1 MRRLLLAGLTCVVA
15 GCATLPPAGGADPV
29 LGFSAGLTAQERVNS
44 SLQLVVTFR
53 DERAVLDFAAGATPS
68 LLAGRNGYRSSGFAR
83 RVVASLARDYDLARV
98 TDWYIESLGVHCVV
112 YRAAD
117 QPTRDAL
124 LERLRADHRV
134 QDVQPMQ
141 VFRTLGTSGK
151 SSLPD
156 HATADPYAGLQRATA
171 RIGVPAAQQ
180 LASGRGV
187 RIAIIDTGLDHR
199 HADLLGRVESTLN
212 LVDGDTAQFRRD
224 RHGTA
229 VAGAIAANA
238 HNGTGIQGVA
248 PQARLIALKACWE
261 IDATGAA
268 ACNSLTLAAAIEAAI
283 RLRVHVINLSL
294 TGPTDRLLARLLE
307 RALAKGILVVGAT
320 SPDGSAASGFPAHV
334 RGVIQVVDAD
344 APASMLPTAGNPP
357 RLAAPGQDVLT
368 LAPGGGYDY
377 ASGVSVA
384 TALVSGVAAL
394 LLENAPEAAQRV
406 TFVARLPDLLRQTGD
421 AQGRLDPQ
429 INAAR
434 AIRAA
439 LQSGNAQ
446 K

>member
-1 MRRLLLAGLTCVVA
+1 MRKLLLAGLACVVA
-15 GCATLPPAGGADPV
+15 GCETLPPVGVATDPV
-29 LGFSAGLTAQERVNS
+29 QGFTAGMTAQERANS
-44 SLQLVVTFR
+44 SRQLVVTFR
-53 DERAVLDFAAGATPS
+53 DEHAVLEFAAGATPN
-68 LLAGRNGYRSSGFAR
+68 LVAGRNGYRSSGYAR
-83 RVVASLARDYDLARV
+83 RVVTGLARDYDLTRV

-117 QPTRDAL
+117 QATRDAL
-124 LERLRADHRV
+124 LERLRTDRRV

-141 VFRTLGTSGK
+141 VFRTLGTST
-151 SSLPD
+151 
-156 HATADPYAGLQRATA
+156 AADPYAELQRATA

-180 LASGRGV
+180 LALGRGV
-187 RIAIIDTGLDHR
+187 RIAIIDTGLDNG
-199 HADLLGRVESTLN
+199 HADLLGRVETTVN

-238 HNGTGIQGVA
+238 HNGTGIHGVA

-261 IDATGAA
+261 IDAGGAA

-283 RLRVHVINLSL
+283 RQRVHLINLSL
-294 TGPTDRLLARLLE
+294 TGPTDRLLASLLE
-307 RALAKGILVVGAT
+307 RALALGIAVVGAT
-320 SPDGSAASGFPAHV
+320 SPDNSAASGFPAHV
-334 RGVIQVVDAD
+334 RGVIQVVNAD
-344 APASMLPTAGNPP
+344 APASLQPTAGKPP

-394 LLENAPEAAQRV
+394 LLENAPQAAQRV
-406 TFVARLPDLLRQTGD
+406 AFVARLPNLLLQTGD
-421 AQGRLDPQ
+421 ARGQLDPQ

-439 LQSGNAQ
+439 LKSGDSQ

>member
-1 MRRLLLAGLTCVVA
+1 MRRLLLAGLACVVA
-15 GCATLPPAGGADPV
+15 GCETLPPAGVATDPV
-29 LGFSAGLTAQERVNS
+29 QGFTAGMTTEERANS
-44 SLQLVVTFR
+44 SRQLVVTFR
-53 DERAVLDFAAGATPS
+53 DEHAVLEFAAGATPN
-68 LLAGRNGYRSSGFAR
+68 LLAGRNGYRSSGYAR
-83 RVVASLARDYDLARV
+83 RVVTGLARDYDLTRV

-117 QPTRDAL
+117 QATRDAL
-124 LERLRADHRV
+124 LERLRTDRRV

-141 VFRTLGTSGK
+141 VFRTLGTST
-151 SSLPD
+151 
-156 HATADPYAGLQRATA
+156 AADPYAGLQRATA

-180 LASGRGV
+180 LALGRGV
-187 RIAIIDTGLDHR
+187 RIAIIDTGLDNG
-199 HADLLGRVESTLN
+199 HADLLGRVETTVN

-238 HNGTGIQGVA
+238 NNGTGIHGVA

-261 IDATGAA
+261 IDAGGAA

-283 RLRVHVINLSL
+283 RQRVHLINLSL
-294 TGPTDRLLARLLE
+294 TGPTDRLLASLLE
-307 RALAKGILVVGAT
+307 RALAQGISVVGAT
-320 SPDGSAASGFPAHV
+320 SPDSSAASGFPAEV

-344 APASMLPTAGNPP
+344 APASLQPTAGKPP

-384 TALVSGVAAL
+384 TALVSGVTAL
-394 LLENAPEAAQRV
+394 LLENAPAAAQRV
-406 TFVARLPDLLRQTGD
+406 AFVARLPELLRQTGD

-439 LQSGNAQ
+439 LKSGNSQ